1 MLITS
6 KSHHLSINAIKM
18 NTIDTLTN
26 INDMTLNCC
35 ALCSEITCSC
45 LFDGRVFLKLIP
57 STISNIVIDTILI
70 ANIINDI
77 KL

>member
-26 INDMTLNCC
+26 INDMTLNCWRRV
-35 ALCSEITCSC
+35 LGDDFQ
-45 LFDGRVFLKLIP
+45 LFV
-57 STISNIVIDTILI
+57 
-70 ANIINDI
+70 
-77 KL
+77 